1 MYSATEYRRVR
12 VVFLAKDFPDTS
24 CRIDFL
30 RRRTLDEGL
39 NRGFNQKVDRRC
51 AVVAL
56 IVVTAL
62 GSTSCQSATEYF
74 VAGNNLEC
82 TQQ

>member
-1 MYSATEYRRVR
+1 MYSSTEYRRVR
-12 VVFLAKDFPDTS
+12 VVFLAKDFPDAS
-24 CRIDFL
+24 CRIDFV
-30 RRRTLDEGL
+30 RGTTLDECSNRGL
-39 NRGFNQKVDRRC
+39 NRKVDRRC

-62 GSTSCQSATEYF
+62 DSTSCQSTMEYF
-74 VAGNNLEC
+74 VAGNNLEG